1 MFAWKPL
8 WWAMLFSWAK
18 SLICDRFGNQIVT
31 SAGVTSSLSS
41 ADALKECK
49 LGVEMFFDQF
59 FYSGGTENRP
69 YNMEWSWKDG

>member
-49 LGVEMFFDQF
+49 LGVEMFFD
-59 FYSGGTENRP
+59 
-69 YNMEWSWKDG
+69 